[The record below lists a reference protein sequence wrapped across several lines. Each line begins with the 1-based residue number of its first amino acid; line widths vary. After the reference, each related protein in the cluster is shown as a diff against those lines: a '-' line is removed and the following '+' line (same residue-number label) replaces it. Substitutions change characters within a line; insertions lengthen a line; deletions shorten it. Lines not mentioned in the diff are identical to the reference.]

1 MSFNFTIT
9 RVEKYANRVV
19 AEEHAPSVEGIREQ
33 EVDVSL
39 QLKEWVEVDADLA
52 NVYRS
57 VRVKV
62 HSVLNKQWVARLTD
76 KNEVQ
81 YVESSQILKGLV

>member
-39 QLKEWVEVDADLA
+39 KLRRPSQ
-52 NVYRS
+52 
-57 VRVKV
+57 RVQKCQGK
-62 HSVLNKQWVARLTD
+62 SA
-76 KNEVQ
+76 
-81 YVESSQILKGLV
+81 